1 MVNRL
6 MLNLQNPAIFEY
18 NTRSQAGTL
27 TTGTNLGPFLA
38 HVPEAEAEAGE
49 EGRMEAGGVVS
60 KVEFTD
66 GSGTTSSG
74 TAGMFSN
81 STSSY
86 SGPTTSTSASG
97 SGSGSG
103 FRSGD
108 HDGAPGVSGTP
119 EEMKDRDED
128 GDAPYFD
135 QTYGIEDGFG
145 DEEDGWEARMPRR
158 ALWYNPEWVSGYQ
171 REEDVEAGDG
181 TEMSPVSSRRVQ
193 GREEGG

>member
-6 MLNLQNPAIFEY
+6 ILNLQNPAIFEY

-38 HVPEAEAEAGE
+38 HVPEVEVEAGA
-49 EGRMEAGGVVS
+49 EGQMEAGGVVS

-74 TAGMFSN
+74 TAGMLSN

-86 SGPTTSTSASG
+86 SGSTTSTSASG

-108 HDGAPGVSGTP
+108 HDGARGGTRTP
-119 EEMKDRDED
+119 EEMKDGDED
-128 GDAPYFD
+128 GGVPYFD
-135 QTYGIEDGFG
+135 QAYGIEDG
-145 DEEDGWEARMPRR
+145 DDEDGWEARMPRR

-171 REEDVEAGDG
+171 RAEDAEAGDG
-181 TEMSPVSSRRVQ
+181 TEMSPVSSRRVR